1 MILEGKEKGG
11 NTATREFFDVF
22 NADFKRLY
30 AGAQRTSPH
39 VPRLARPEANIEEK
53 MIEAPLSTPPQAYM
67 DIISSLIDKSRGFLE
82 AGEKLQ
88 AFAFIGNLTTKEVIP
103 VMIHPESIED
113 KDQSARK
120 IKSAALALD
129 ADFVFAIMEAWTLR
143 PNKIPQMNAILE
155 KYGSIG
161 ASPYAI
167 DTCSF
172 TLETRRGV
180 WAAQPQIKPKGISKK
195 KRTIGVVEFRY
206 FKEVEGRF
214 MHLLPK
220 KKDDEPPTILH

>member
-1 MILEGKEKGG
+1 
-11 NTATREFFDVF
+11 
-22 NADFKRLY
+22 
-30 AGAQRTSPH
+30 
-39 VPRLARPEANIEEK
+39 
-53 MIEAPLSTPPQAYM
+53 M
-67 DIISSLIDKSRGFLE
+67 DIISSLIDKARGFLE

-88 AFAFIGNLTTKEVIP
+88 AFPFVGNLTTKEIIP
-103 VMIHPESIED
+103 VMIHPESVVD

-120 IKSAALALD
+120 IKSAALTLD

-143 PNKIPQMNAILE
+143 PNKIQQMNAILD

-172 TLETRRGV
+172 TLETRHGV

-195 KRTIGVVEFRY
+195 KRTIGIIEFRY
-206 FKEVEGRF
+206 FTEVEGRF
-214 MHLLPK
+214 AHLLPK
-220 KKDDEPPTILH
+220 KEGDEPPAILH